1 MKKQKGRRLLKI
13 NMISLLIVAL
23 LVNLTAVPG
32 GRVSA
37 AEDALTAA
45 GFAADG
51 TASVPDAIAAVG
63 GSTHL
68 RNPEEL
74 GLDEELMQWLEDAG
88 EALTDL
94 AAERDI
100 MALVYLTDSYE
111 VKAEAGFDS
120 DTVLTVLSG
129 QQVNLLDFCF
139 DEEYELWY
147 YVRLNYNAK
156 DYYGYVQR
164 AYLACSDARFLNWE
178 EEYGMGIGR
187 TYALEDGYADI
198 EQFPESYQEPL
209 TALKEQH
216 PNWTFVKMNT
226 GLDWNYV
233 IQEEMKGGKSL
244 VYYTFPDWAKNGL
257 YDRGTWYYAT
267 EDVLKI
273 YMDPR
278 NGLTEDRIFQFEQL
292 TYNEEYHTLEA
303 IEQFLQ
309 NTFMGGNT
317 PAPGMDN
324 MPFSYMFWAIGK
336 EECRQVSP
344 FHLAARVLQEQGNR
358 GGSRLIS
365 GVEPGFE
372 GYYNYF
378 NIGATGQSNDEVV
391 LNGLTYAKDHWK
403 QGAYYS
409 ILYGANFLT
418 ESYIR
423 KGQDTLYLQK
433 YNVNPNGA
441 YNVFTHQYMQN
452 ISAPTTEG
460 TSIKRLYANAGALD
474 CTFVFKIP
482 VYENMPAKA
491 CGEPGSEPE
500 EPENPEEPE
509 EPEEPENPENPEDP
523 ENPVDDLTI
532 HLSLPEGYSGGA
544 VWLDGVEY
552 EGEYTGGEFTVTAP
566 TNCSR
571 TAVMYKYS
579 DSGVPTGMYV
589 WSLEFQDNAY
599 IVTPEPELENLLSY
613 HGFSIRITGKSGIRF
628 KSGIDTAIKGQLI
641 NEGINGYQLKEYG
654 TLVMTNAIRG
664 TYPMILGGA
673 KVKSGMSY
681 GIDTNGN
688 QVDITYET
696 IDNRQRFTSVLVGL
710 PVNQYKTEFAFR
722 AYIVLEKDGAQT
734 TVYGP
739 VMAKSIYAQ
748 AKRFIEKETY
758 APGTAPYDFLQKI
771 IADADALEAEDNE

>member
-164 AYLACSDARFLNWE
+164 ANLACSDARFLSWE
-178 EEYGMGIGR
+178 EENGMNIG

-198 EQFPESYQEPL
+198 EQFPESYQVSL
-209 TALKEQH
+209 KALKEQH

-509 EPEEPENPENPEDP
+509 DP
-523 ENPVDDLTI
+523 EIPVDDLTV

-628 KSGIDTAIKGQLI
+628 KSGIATDVKGKLI
-641 NEGINGYQLKEYG
+641 EEGINGYQLKEYG

-771 IADADALEAEDNE
+771 IADADALGAEDIE

>member
-509 EPEEPENPENPEDP
+509 DP
-523 ENPVDDLTI
+523 EIPVDDLTV

-628 KSGIDTAIKGQLI
+628 KSGIATDVKGKLI
-641 NEGINGYQLKEYG
+641 EEGINGYQLKEYG

-771 IADADALEAEDNE
+771 IADADALEAEDDE

>member
-164 AYLACSDARFLNWE
+164 ANLACSDARFLSWE
-178 EEYGMGIGR
+178 EENGMNIG

-292 TYNEEYHTLEA
+292 TYNEEYHPLEA

-500 EPENPEEPE
+500 EPENPE
-509 EPEEPENPENPEDP
+509 NPENPEDP
-523 ENPVDDLTI
+523 EIPVDDLTI

-552 EGEYTGGEFTVTAP
+552 EGEYTDGEFTVTAP

-654 TLVMTNAIRG
+654 TLVMNNAIRG

-771 IADADALEAEDNE
+771 IADADALEAEDIE

>member
-164 AYLACSDARFLNWE
+164 ANLACSDARFLSWE
-178 EEYGMGIGR
+178 EENGMNIG

-500 EPENPEEPE
+500 EPEKPEKPE
-509 EPEEPENPENPEDP
+509 EPEEPENPEEPEDP

>member
-13 NMISLLIVAL
+13 HMISLLIVAL

-164 AYLACSDARFLNWE
+164 ANLACSDARFLSWE
-178 EEYGMGIGR
+178 EENGMNIG

-441 YNVFTHQYMQN
+441 YNVFAHQYMQN

-500 EPENPEEPE
+500 EPEKPEKPE

-523 ENPVDDLTI
+523 EIPVDDLTI

-628 KSGIDTAIKGQLI
+628 KSGIATDVKGKLI
-641 NEGINGYQLKEYG
+641 EEGINGYQLKEYG

-771 IADADALEAEDNE
+771 IADADALGAEDNE

>member
-164 AYLACSDARFLNWE
+164 AYLACSDARFLSWE
-178 EEYGMGIGR
+178 EENGMNIG

-500 EPENPEEPE
+500 EPENPE
-509 EPEEPENPENPEDP
+509 NPENPEDP
-523 ENPVDDLTI
+523 EIPVDDLTI

-552 EGEYTGGEFTVTAP
+552 EGEYTDGESTVTAP

-628 KSGIDTAIKGQLI
+628 KSGIATDVKGKLI
-641 NEGINGYQLKEYG
+641 EEGINGYQLKEYG

-771 IADADALEAEDNE
+771 IADADALEAEDIE

>member
-13 NMISLLIVAL
+13 HMISLLIVAL

-164 AYLACSDARFLNWE
+164 AYLACSDARFLSWE
-178 EEYGMGIGR
+178 EENGMNIG

-500 EPENPEEPE
+500 EPEKPEKPE
-509 EPEEPENPENPEDP
+509 EPEEPENPEEPEDP

>member
-100 MALVYLTDSYE
+100 MALVYLRDSYE

-164 AYLACSDARFLNWE
+164 AYLACSDARFLSWE
-178 EEYGMGIGR
+178 EENGMNIG

-198 EQFPESYQEPL
+198 EQFPESYQVSL
-209 TALKEQH
+209 KALKEQH

-391 LNGLTYAKDHWK
+391 LNGLTYAKDHWE
-403 QGAYYS
+403 QGSYSS

-509 EPEEPENPENPEDP
+509 DP
-523 ENPVDDLTI
+523 EIPVDDLTI

-628 KSGIDTAIKGQLI
+628 KSGIATDVKGKLI
-641 NEGINGYQLKEYG
+641 EEGINGYQLKEYG

-771 IADADALEAEDNE
+771 IADADALEAEDDE

>member
-13 NMISLLIVAL
+13 HMISLLIVAL

-164 AYLACSDARFLNWE
+164 ANLACSDARFLSWE
-178 EEYGMGIGR
+178 EENGMNIG

-500 EPENPEEPE
+500 EPEKPEKPE

-523 ENPVDDLTI
+523 EIPVDDLTI

-552 EGEYTGGEFTVTAP
+552 EGEYTDGEFTVTAP

-628 KSGIDTAIKGQLI
+628 KSGIATDVKGKLI
-641 NEGINGYQLKEYG
+641 EEGINGYQLKEYG

-771 IADADALEAEDNE
+771 IADADALEAEDIE

>member
-13 NMISLLIVAL
+13 HMISLLIVAL

-37 AEDALTAA
+37 AEDALTDA

-164 AYLACSDARFLNWE
+164 ANLACSDARFLSWE
-178 EEYGMGIGR
+178 EENGMNIG

-500 EPENPEEPE
+500 EPENPE
-509 EPEEPENPENPEDP
+509 NPENPEDP
-523 ENPVDDLTI
+523 EIPVDDLTI

-628 KSGIDTAIKGQLI
+628 KSGIATDVKGKLI
-641 NEGINGYQLKEYG
+641 EEGINGYQLKEYG

-771 IADADALEAEDNE
+771 IADADALEAEDIE

>member
-164 AYLACSDARFLNWE
+164 ANLACSDARFLSWE
-178 EEYGMGIGR
+178 EENGMNIG

-441 YNVFTHQYMQN
+441 YNVFAHQYMQN

-500 EPENPEEPE
+500 EPEKPEKPE

-523 ENPVDDLTI
+523 EIPVDDLTI

-628 KSGIDTAIKGQLI
+628 KSGIATDVKGKLI
-641 NEGINGYQLKEYG
+641 EEGINGYQLKEYG

-771 IADADALEAEDNE
+771 IADADALGAEDNE

>member
-32 GRVSA
+32 GRVWA
-37 AEDALTAA
+37 AEDALTDA

-74 GLDEELMQWLEDAG
+74 GWDEELMQWLEDAG

-164 AYLACSDARFLNWE
+164 ANLACSDARFLSWE
-178 EEYGMGIGR
+178 EENGMNIG

-198 EQFPESYQEPL
+198 EQFPESYQVSL
-209 TALKEQH
+209 KALKEQH

-344 FHLAARVLQEQGNR
+344 FHLAARVLQEQGSR

-391 LNGLTYAKDHWK
+391 LNGLTYAKDHWE

-509 EPEEPENPENPEDP
+509 DP
-523 ENPVDDLTI
+523 EIPVDDLTV

-628 KSGIDTAIKGQLI
+628 KSGIATDVKGKLI
-641 NEGINGYQLKEYG
+641 EEGINGYQLKEYG